1 MFGLKRER
9 LAGGWSGASQFVG
22 FVRYYLGDHITGD
35 EVCRKCNM
43 HRVDEK
49 RAYNFNRQTLRDL
62 GSLNLDGGVF
72 ERMLKK

>member
-1 MFGLKRER
+1 MGCRER
-9 LAGGWSGASQFVG
+9 ALSRRLEWSFPVVAFVK
-22 FVRYYLGDHITGD
+22 YYSGDQIAED
-35 EVCRKCNM
+35 EVCRTCSM

-49 RAYNFNRQTLRDL
+49 MAYNFNRQTLRDL